1 MNREE
6 QILIKR
12 FHDLADAAY
21 NRGIAT
27 FSDYLN
33 LNEISHLN
41 TILKDISY
49 VKVVLNG
56 GYPLAERQ
64 IAAFVPDAFLPQ
76 GEQLNYPVTVLKITP
91 LNQKF
96 AEKLT
101 HRDFLGAILNLGID
115 RSKIGDI
122 LVKESAAYIFV
133 HNSMKEFLK
142 SELTRIKH
150 TSVKIEETTE
160 IEEISPEFLHM
171 EGSVSSERIDAV
183 IAFAFSTS
191 RSALSGLTTAEK
203 VFLNGKVCYSNSQ
216 PLKQG
221 DIVSVRG
228 FGKFVY
234 GGMISTTKKGRCF
247 IALDKYI

>member
-21 NRGIAT
+21 NRGITT

-56 GYPLAERQ
+56 GYPLAERL
-64 IAAFVPDAFLPQ
+64 IAAFVPDAFLTE
-76 GEQLNYPVTVLKITP
+76 GEQPDYPVTILQISP

-115 RSKIGDI
+115 RTKIGDI

-142 SELTRIKH
+142 RELTRIKH
-150 TSVKIEETTE
+150 TSIKIEETTE

-183 IAFAFSTS
+183 IAFAFSAS
-191 RSALSGLTTAEK
+191 RSALSGLAAAEK

-234 GGMISTTKKGRCF
+234 GGMISTTKKGRCY
-247 IALDKYI
+247 IVLDKYI

>member
-1 MNREE
+1 
-6 QILIKR
+6 
-12 FHDLADAAY
+12 
-21 NRGIAT
+21 
-27 FSDYLN
+27 
-33 LNEISHLN
+33 
-41 TILKDISY
+41 
-49 VKVVLNG
+49 
-56 GYPLAERQ
+56 
-64 IAAFVPDAFLPQ
+64 
-76 GEQLNYPVTVLKITP
+76 
-91 LNQKF
+91 
-96 AEKLT
+96 
-101 HRDFLGAILNLGID
+101 
-115 RSKIGDI
+115 
-122 LVKESAAYIFV
+122 
-133 HNSMKEFLK
+133 MKEFLK

-191 RSALSGLTTAEK
+191 RSALSGLTAAEK